1 MKILFKM
8 LLISLCLNS
17 FSFAQQVIQQND
29 DHKGEVET
37 MKMKKRVKSYVL
49 VQYFLINASALD
61 LTDSQRQDLDNVK
74 KDYLDPMIQKEADF
88 RISEVKVMDML
99 KETDFDPGKVK
110 LAIEISIN
118 LTLEN
123 ALMSID
129 ALAAIRNAVGLDN
142 FNKLIEMMN
151 FTPNDMRKDK
161 DPIENDRDS
170 LNEEIRTI

>member
-1 MKILFKM
+1 MKRLSILVFI
-8 LLISLCLNS
+8 LLCITSV
-17 FSFAQQVIQQND
+17 SFAQQVIQQNG

-74 KDYLDPMIQKEADF
+74 KDYLYPMIQKEADF
-88 RISEVKVMDML
+88 QISEMKVMDML
-99 KETDFDPGKVK
+99 KETDFDPEKVK
-110 LAIEISIN
+110 SAIKISIN

-151 FTPNDMRKDK
+151 FTPSDMRKYK
-161 DPIENDRDS
+161 YPIGNDQDS
-170 LNEEIRTI
+170 LNEQIRAL